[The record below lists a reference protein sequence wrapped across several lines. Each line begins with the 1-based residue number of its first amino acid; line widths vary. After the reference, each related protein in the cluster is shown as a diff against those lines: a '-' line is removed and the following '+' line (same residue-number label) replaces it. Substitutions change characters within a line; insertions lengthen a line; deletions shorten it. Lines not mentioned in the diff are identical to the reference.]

1 MARITING
9 VSLDPIEHAESLQ
22 AASLEAADAS
32 DSNYILVQTQGV
44 LSDEHKEQLTA
55 LGVVIHEY
63 VPEETYICG
72 YEPSDLNAIRELPFV
87 TWADVYLKG
96 FKIAP
101 SLRGDASEDDAS
113 ASILAMAPLRTSTH
127 KRPHEVDVVLHE
139 GVDPNSAE
147 LVEQVAAAAG
157 VDPAGLHTGRRKLRL
172 AVQENR
178 LEKLADLDA
187 VRQIEEVPERQLF
200 NNVARPILDA
210 DVIVNGTPYKGDGQV
225 VAVADTGFD
234 RGSTKDV
241 HPAFTG
247 RVAKLYAL
255 GRKNPAK
262 SDDPNGHGTH
272 VAGSVLGDG
281 KSATMGGTIQGT
293 APGATLVLQSTLD
306 SGGGIGGLPADL
318 HDLFEPPYHD
328 DSAHIHTNSWGARKP
343 GLIYDTSATEID
355 DVVWKH
361 QDLAICFAAG
371 NAGIDATTNG
381 IGKADGIVDPE
392 SIGSQSA
399 AKNCITVGASES
411 VRGDFPVTYGEAWP
425 EDFPAQP
432 IHSDRIADNAAG
444 MVAFSNRG
452 PTKERRIKPD
462 VVAPG
467 TCILSTLSRA
477 VAHPSTE
484 YGTSKDPLFYFEGG
498 TSMATPLVAG
508 CVAVLRETLV
518 KNGTPEPSAALLK
531 ALLINGAVELAGQY
545 SPSEA
550 GPSPNENSGW
560 GRVNLANSVIIPGPN
575 PNSGFGEGGPL
586 KQGGEDKIS
595 VEIPEHASTGEAR
608 ASGQGVS
615 PQTASHGLTLKATLV
630 WSDPP
635 GVALQNDLDLIV
647 RGANRRERYG
657 NMGTSDEFD
666 RYNNVEQVVWTGIPL
681 GKAEIVIRAYRITQY
696 PQPYAYAWRLG

>member
-1 MARITING
+1 MALITING
-9 VSLDPIEHAESLQ
+9 VSLDPVAHIAELQ
-22 AASLEAADAS
+22 AASLESMDAG
-32 DSNYILVQTQGV
+32 DSNYILIQTDGV
-44 LSDEHKEQLTA
+44 LTEEQQAQLTE

-72 YEPSDLNAIRELPFV
+72 YRPSDLHPIRELPFV
-87 TWADVYLKG
+87 TWVNVYLKG

-101 SLRGDASEDDAS
+101 SLRGDTPEVS
-113 ASILAMAPLRTSTH
+113 ASILAVAPLQTPSR
-127 KRPHEVDVVLHE
+127 KLHEVDVVLHE
-139 GVDPNSAE
+139 GVDAGSEEVAD
-147 LVEQVAAAAG
+147 QIAAAAG
-157 VDPAGLHTGRRKLRL
+157 LDPSSLHTGQHKVRMM
-172 AVQENR
+172 VQENR
-178 LEKLADLDA
+178 LDTLADLDA

-200 NNVARPILDA
+200 NNVARPILAA
-210 DVIVNGTPYKGDGQV
+210 DVSVNGTQYRGEGQI

-281 KSATMGGTIQGT
+281 KSATMGGAIQGT
-293 APGATLVLQSTLD
+293 APRATLVLQSTLD
-306 SGGGIGGLPADL
+306 SSGHLGGLPTDL
-318 HDLFEPPYHD
+318 HDLFEPPYHN
-328 DSAHIHTNSWGARKP
+328 DSAHIHTNSWGATRA
-343 GLIYDTSATEID
+343 GLAYDASATEID

-371 NAGIDATTNG
+371 NEGVDGDGN
-381 IGKADGIVDPE
+381 GIVDRG

-399 AKNCITVGASES
+399 AKNCITIGASES
-411 VRGDFPVTYGEAWP
+411 VRRDFPLTYGQGWP
-425 EDFPAQP
+425 SEFSANP
-432 IHSDRIADNAAG
+432 IYSDHIADKAEG
-444 MVAFSNRG
+444 MVAFSSRG

-477 VAHPSTE
+477 VVHPSTE
-484 YGTSKDPLFYFEGG
+484 YGKSSDKLFFFDSG

-518 KNGTPEPSAALLK
+518 KNGTPKPSAALLK

-545 SPSEA
+545 SPTEA
-550 GPSPNENSGW
+550 GASPNNSSGF
-560 GRVNLANSVIIPGPN
+560 GRVDLAGSVIIPGPN
-575 PNSGFGEGGPL
+575 PDSGLGEGGPL
-586 KQGGEDKIS
+586 KQGGEDTIDLT
-595 VEIPEHASTGEAR
+595 IPKRAPAGEPHDQ
-608 ASGQGVS
+608 GQEVDAPTVSAGV
-615 PQTASHGLTLKATLV
+615 TLKVTLV

-635 GVALQNDLDLIV
+635 GAALQNDLDLIV
-647 RGANRRERYG
+647 RSANGQERHG
-657 NMGTSDEFD
+657 NMGTSKAFD
-666 RYNNVEQVVWTGIPL
+666 RQNNVEQIVWTGIPP
-681 GKAEIVIRAYRITQY
+681 GKAEIVIRAHRITQNA
-696 PQPYAYAWRLG
+696 QPYAYAWRLG